1 MPEPATSASRV
12 LLVDA
17 GQTVDVFDVV
27 EVTDA
32 LLRVRTA
39 FLFDVGEEMKVRI
52 EQNGGVFEAM
62 ARVLGHGG
70 TADDRITELELGER
84 TSV

>member
-1 MPEPATSASRV
+1 MPEPATSASV

-17 GQTVDVFDVV
+17 GQTHDVFDVV

-39 FLFDVGEEMKVRI
+39 FLFDIGEEMKVRI
-52 EQNGGVFEAM
+52 EQNGAVFEAM
-62 ARVLGHGG
+62 ARVLGHTG
-70 TADDRITELELGER
+70 TADDRITELELADR
-84 TSV
+84 TAV